1 MNYESEGIIE
11 LLNVLLGQRPRHW
24 LAKKLDVTDNAVK
37 PWFSGGR
44 IQDENIAKI
53 EALARTQGIEPAL
66 FQKPRRIWDFRA
78 SYEANINNPVPE
90 PPHVPPLSRGVTTL
104 LGHPVVGVVGA
115 AASVLTSSAHLVR
128 YLANVGV
135 DVIVYKTVRS
145 GPYKPHPKPNAFV
158 CDENRLFTPNAPQT
172 PYHVKPVDDATLPY
186 QAVINRYGMP
196 SSPPEQWTVD
206 FKAAARH
213 LKSGQLLILSVT
225 GTATQDD
232 PPSVLVDDFAE
243 VVSLGRDAGAG
254 VIELNLSC
262 PNCSGREGEV
272 FKDLPTTVAICRAAR
287 AAAGGAKLLV
297 KIGFM
302 PKAQLVAFVQATIEF
317 VDGYSAIN
325 SFPVEAHQDGQTGP
339 VNAFGQPG
347 LKAGLTGRPILPL
360 GVATVAEL
368 HKFREERGLQ
378 FCILG
383 SGGVMEPNDVL
394 TYLDAGADAVMLAT
408 VLFSDPLFA
417 LRARPHWQQWEQS
430 LGDRANP
437 IELARLPWSRA
448 SSQASEIIADPEELA
463 IVAGAVFAKWQAAY
477 VSNAALRGAKTGPRV
492 PDQEEFYRMIIADYT
507 RRARYNA

>member
-1 MNYESEGIIE
+1 MNYESERIIE
-11 LLNVLLGQRPRHW
+11 LLNALLGQRPRHW

-37 PWFSGGR
+37 PWFKGGR
-44 IQDENIAKI
+44 IQDENVSKI

-66 FQKPRRIWDFRA
+66 FQKPSLIWDFRQ
-78 SYEANINNPVPE
+78 SYETNINNPVPE
-90 PPHVPPLSRGVTTL
+90 PPHVPPLASPVTTI
-104 LGHPVVGVVGA
+104 LGHPVTGVVGA

-135 DVIVYKTVRS
+135 DIIVYKTVRS

-158 CDENRLFTPNAPQT
+158 CDETRLLTTSTPQT
-172 PYHVKPVDDATLPY
+172 PYHVMPVDDATLPY
-186 QAVINRYGMP
+186 KALVNRYGMP
-196 SSPPEQWTVD
+196 SSPPEQWTID
-206 FKAAARH
+206 FRAASRH
-213 LKSGQLLILSVT
+213 VKPGQLLILSVT
-225 GTATQDD
+225 GTATRDD
-232 PPSVLVDDFAE
+232 PPNALIDDFAQ
-243 VVSLGRDAGAG
+243 VVSLGREAGATI
-254 VIELNLSC
+254 IELNLSC

-272 FKDLPTTVAICRAAR
+272 FKDLPTSVAICQAAR
-287 AAAGGAKLLV
+287 ATAGNVKLVV

-302 PKAQLVAFVQATIEF
+302 PKAQLLEFAQATVEF
-317 VDGYSAIN
+317 VDGFSAIN
-325 SFPVEAHQDGQTGP
+325 SFPVEAHQDGQTAP

-360 GVATVAEL
+360 GVATVAAL
-368 HKFREERGLQ
+368 HEFREERGLQ

-448 SSQASEIIADPEELA
+448 SSQASDIITDPEELA
-463 IVAGAVFAKWQAAY
+463 IVAGAVFAKWQATYA
-477 VSNAALRGAKTGPRV
+477 SNAALRGAKTGHRI
-492 PDQEEFYRMIIADYT
+492 PDQDEFYRMIIADYT
-507 RRARYNA
+507 RRVRFNA